1 MKHFKNYFVYPRKLS
16 VPAFQLLLVLL
27 LFALIGCNPL
37 GERIDEKSPNFFYN
51 RSKTDVYYSPSGDW
65 FMEGDKL
72 LNADMESFEVL
83 GELMARDK
91 DRIYFNG
98 YPIATKTIDLKSFF
112 MKPIPT
118 LFDIGFDKNEVYAF
132 VSEYDSIHE
141 SWIVIAK
148 IIKGANPET
157 FTKLDFNWSKDDENY
172 FFNYERIPVDYAT
185 FENLNETFVK
195 DSSQVLARFNKSFR
209 AIDADPS
216 TFVPL
221 DTFNGG
227 RDAKNVYWVAT
238 HYLEKP
244 ELHVI
249 PYSDASEIFQ
259 FNDTYFRVADK
270 VYFDG
275 KLIEGADART
285 FVATNIYYAK
295 DSTASYRMDKVE
307 TKTD

>member
-1 MKHFKNYFVYPRKLS
+1 MKYLKNILQTLF
-16 VPAFQLLLVLL
+16 VLL
-27 LFALIGCNPL
+27 FFVCIGCSPL
-37 GERIDEKSPNFFYN
+37 GDRIDEKSPHYFYN
-51 RSKTDVYYSPSGDW
+51 RSKTDVYFTPLGDS
-65 FMEGDKL
+65 FMEGNTA

-91 DRIYFNG
+91 DRIYYNG

-118 LFDIGFDKNEVYAF
+118 LFNIGFDKNDVYAF
-132 VSEYDSIHE
+132 VSEYDSINE
-141 SWIVIAK
+141 SWGVIAK
-148 IIKGANPET
+148 IIEGANSES
-157 FTKLDFNWSKDDENY
+157 FIQLNYNWSKDDKNH
-172 FFNYERIPVDYAT
+172 FFNYERVPVDYAT

-195 DSSQVLARFNKSFR
+195 DSSQVLARFNTSFR

-221 DTFNGG
+221 DTFYGG

-238 HYLEKP
+238 HYSEKP

-249 PYSDASEIFQ
+249 PYSDVSEIFQ

-285 FVATNIYYAK
+285 FVATLLCKRQYHIL
-295 DSTASYRMDKVE
+295 
-307 TKTD
+307 